1 MQGRNGDA
9 DVENG
14 LVDTVG
20 EGEDATNAESSID
33 IDTQSRVKWIAGEKL
48 PCNTESPAP
57 HCDVGGMGGGEGG
70 SRGTRDTYYD

>member
-20 EGEDATNAESSID
+20 EGESETNGETINIYTLSGV
-33 IDTQSRVKWIAGEKL
+33 RWIVGEKL
-48 PCNTESPAP
+48 LCSIGSPVW
-57 HCDVGGMGGGEGG
+57 CSVMTWRDGMGEVEGG
-70 SRGTRDTYYD
+70 